1 MACTP
6 VSVKRAFFFVLL
18 NFYLI
23 YGIIIRYTIK
33 YYKVMLKSPLITIS
47 SPSGGGK
54 STVTQKILRSSR
66 RFARSISAT
75 TRAPRVNEIE
85 GKDYHF
91 LSLQEF
97 QDKISKDE
105 FLEWEEVYP
114 DIFYGTLNSEIE
126 NMAKK
131 GKVPIL
137 AIDVHGALELK
148 KRLGSS
154 LLTIFLDVPSI
165 EVLRERLKYRATET
179 QAELEKRLQRAEYE
193 LSYKDKFDIV
203 IPNIQLADTVTQ
215 SLDSIDE
222 FLHKFRL

>member
-1 MACTP
+1 M
-6 VSVKRAFFFVLL
+6 SQ
-18 NFYLI
+18 Y
-23 YGIIIRYTIK
+23 
-33 YYKVMLKSPLITIS
+33 PLIAIS

-85 GKDYHF
+85 GRDYHF

-105 FLEWEEVYP
+105 FLEWEEVYQGT
-114 DIFYGTLNSEIE
+114 FYGTLNSEIE
-126 NMAKK
+126 NLASN
-131 GKVPIL
+131 GKIPIL

-148 KRLGSS
+148 KRLRNR

-165 EVLRERLKYRATET
+165 EVLKDRLKYRATET
-179 QAELEKRLQRAEYE
+179 EMELEKRLQRAGYE
-193 LSYKDKFDIV
+193 LSYKDKFDII
-203 IPNIQLADTVTQ
+203 IPNIKLADTVKQ
-215 SLDSIDE
+215 SLDSIDH
-222 FLHKFRL
+222 FLHKFTL

>member
-33 YYKVMLKSPLITIS
+33 YYKLMLKSPLITIS

-75 TRAPRVNEIE
+75 TRAPRVNEVE

-97 QDKISKDE
+97 QDKIAKDE

-114 DIFYGTLNSEIE
+114 DILYGTLNSEIE
-126 NMAKK
+126 NLAKQ

-148 KRLGSS
+148 KRLGSR

-193 LSYKDKFDIV
+193 LSFKYKFDIV
-203 IPNIQLADTVTQ
+203 IPNIKLADTVKQ
-215 SLDSIDE
+215 SLDSIDG